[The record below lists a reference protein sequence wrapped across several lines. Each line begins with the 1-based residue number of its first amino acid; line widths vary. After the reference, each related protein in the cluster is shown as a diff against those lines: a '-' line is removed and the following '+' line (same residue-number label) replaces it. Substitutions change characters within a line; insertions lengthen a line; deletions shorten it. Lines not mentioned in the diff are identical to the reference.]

1 MKRHRE
7 IKAHHG
13 SNKMGPCSL
22 LGTDSELTVNVCLYK
37 MLKPGYVCLN
47 LPNLLFEEIS
57 PSLAIGS
64 LSILVLGFWVFFFF
78 WVIRGINTRSYKHS
92 EQFNSKCVH

>member
-57 PSLAIGS
+57 PSLAIEYIN
-64 LSILVLGFWVFFFF
+64 LSFGFLGFLLFLGYQ
-78 WVIRGINTRSYKHS
+78 RYQYK
-92 EQFNSKCVH
+92 KL